1 MITRGKFQL
10 YLTSWRRLYG
20 TQYLDDNVINL
31 YIRLLL
37 DNVHCLQPNKI
48 QQQQQQQYH
57 QMTTFFYS
65 CLLNPN
71 ITENRMKRMAWNES
85 LFTYN
90 KIFIPINENYHWM
103 LIIIEPKQRRI
114 RCFNSLL
121 SDTLKIK
128 VKFEVI
134 MKFIQLIEKDVDV
147 YKWKRIIVENIAKQ
161 KNSYDCGVFVLEYVR
176 ELLRGNNKPN
186 FTNENGN
193 MNQISSKN
201 D

>member
-1 MITRGKFQL
+1 MISSELLRDVYGSLDTISLERRSESSIANNIKKKRSISIVHQVRSIKRTNIMITRGKFQL

-20 TQYLDDNVINL
+20 KEYLDDNVINL

-37 DNVHCLQPNKI
+37 DNVHCLQSNKI
-48 QQQQQQQYH
+48 HQQQIHLQQQYH

-71 ITENRMKRMAWNES
+71 ITENRMKKMAWNGS
-85 LFTYN
+85 LFKYN

-121 SDTLKIK
+121 SERL
-128 VKFEVI
+128 
-134 MKFIQLIEKDVDV
+134 
-147 YKWKRIIVENIAKQ
+147 
-161 KNSYDCGVFVLEYVR
+161 
-176 ELLRGNNKPN
+176 
-186 FTNENGN
+186 
-193 MNQISSKN
+193 
-201 D
+201 